1 MYIAQFIV
9 CMAQICTVLEQEPY
23 VMHTDIRSCKFAAS
37 VQVKELVVLLKDKP
51 VEAVMVVCI
60 DRTNSIV

>member
-1 MYIAQFIV
+1 
-9 CMAQICTVLEQEPY
+9 
-23 VMHTDIRSCKFAAS
+23 MHTDIRSCKLAAS
-37 VQVKELVVLLKDKP
+37 VQMKELVVLLKDKP

>member
-1 MYIAQFIV
+1 
-9 CMAQICTVLEQEPY
+9 
-23 VMHTDIRSCKFAAS
+23 MHTDIRSCKFAAS

-51 VEAVMVVCI
+51 VEAVAVVCI

>member
-1 MYIAQFIV
+1 
-9 CMAQICTVLEQEPY
+9 
-23 VMHTDIRSCKFAAS
+23 
-37 VQVKELVVLLKDKP
+37 VVLLKDKP

>member
-1 MYIAQFIV
+1 
-9 CMAQICTVLEQEPY
+9 
-23 VMHTDIRSCKFAAS
+23 

-51 VEAVMVVCI
+51 VEAVAVVCI